1 MSDETNKKFEDQ
13 INRAAEGAY
22 EEEFDRVNKQ
32 LEKEIVFAMI
42 GDVNAGKSSTIN
54 ALMGEEVATFG
65 AAPGETKMIHK
76 YPYKDKIIFADTPG
90 LDDINHKN
98 SEETVNFYQE
108 ADIVLFFLNAAGTV
122 FSEGEK
128 RAFEQI
134 SRLNKDIIIV
144 LNKIDAAEDIGNL
157 VKYVQD
163 HTKYDFSV
171 TPISS
176 KTGENIEMLRKE
188 ILQILKKKDKDLQ
201 FAKNLKDKSG
211 TANRWIVASAS
222 SAAAIGALPV
232 PGADI
237 IPLTT
242 IQVGMM
248 VRLATLYDRPL
259 SKENAR
265 ELALATITGN
275 IGKNLFRQV
284 VKAVPGAGSIAGGS
298 IAGGMTLA
306 LGYAIKYAYEH
317 GMDLDAKTI
326 KMLYQTFR
334 KKQL

>member
-1 MSDETNKKFEDQ
+1 MSDRENKEFEEQ
-13 INRAAEGAY
+13 INQAAEGAY
-22 EEEFDRVNKQ
+22 EEEFERVNKQ

-54 ALMGEEVATFG
+54 TLMGEDVAAFG
-65 AAPGETKMIHK
+65 ASPGETKVIDK
-76 YPYKDKIIFADTPG
+76 YRYKDKIIFADTPG
-90 LDDINHKN
+90 LDDINQRN
-98 SEETVNFYQE
+98 SEETINFYRE
-108 ADIVLFFLNAAGTV
+108 ADIILFFLNAAGTV

-128 RAFEQI
+128 QAFEKI
-134 SRLNKDIIIV
+134 SKFNKDVIIV
-144 LNKIDAAEDIGNL
+144 LNKIDAADDIGSL
-157 VKYVQD
+157 VKYIQD
-163 HTKYDFSV
+163 HTNHDYSV

-188 ILQILKKKDKDLQ
+188 ILKILKKKDKDLQ

-259 SKENAR
+259 SKENAK

-275 IGKNLFRQV
+275 VGKSLFRQV
-284 VKAVPGAGSIAGGS
+284 VKVVPGAGSVAGGS

-326 KMLYQTFR
+326 KTLYNTFR
-334 KKQL
+334 KKA